1 MTDKYY
7 KFEEANG
14 NKFLLKCNPEAIPAF
29 DGRIYGAP
37 TVLAARLLG
46 LSFPQYLR
54 YCRDVIG
61 AEVIGRKKLY
71 PVIYFEKNPAAMQ
84 LVKLLN
90 SRMEILMKLYENPY
104 LYTTDDDENI
114 IKTDL
119 EGNII
124 DTVDSKLPPL
134 NINIERTTEN
144 DR

>member
-29 DGRIYGAP
+29 EGRIHGAP

-61 AEVIGRKKLY
+61 AEVIGRNKLY
-71 PVIYFEKNPAAMQ
+71 PIIYFEKNPAAMQ

-90 SRMEILMKLYENPY
+90 SRMELLMKIYENPY
-104 LYTTDDDENI
+104 LYDINA
-114 IKTDL
+114 
-119 EGNII
+119 EGNIVKKDLDGNI
-124 DTVDSKLPPL
+124 VDVVDRKLPPL

-144 DR
+144 D